1 MAKPNVHTASRDEL
15 VEAGVRA
22 ELVDEILKRRR
33 KGAIRLEEL
42 DQVPGVGPATL
53 EQLRQALD
61 FREQQAAPSNNGN
74 GNGSG
79 GRANEQQQR
88 EQADQHARS
97 QEGGGSDERR
107 REEEATARTAEA
119 TVAATGSTARLGV
132 KVARDTTAAG
142 AEATGEAARSGL
154 QIVRRTADA
163 AGEATRAAGEVTRQS
178 AEGTS
183 ELGRVL
189 TELVQEQTRHN
200 LATLRKLGEVVDWE
214 RLLQIQSEY
223 LRTSLERMAGLTQR
237 YLEASQAVLTA
248 AAKVGEFGRRNRG
261 GSKAA

>member
-61 FREQQAAPSNNGN
+61 FREQQQPGS

-79 GRANEQQQR
+79 RDRANEQQQR

-107 REEEATARTAEA
+107 RKEEAPARTAEA
-119 TVAATGSTARLGV
+119 VVAATGSTTRLGV

-154 QIVRRTADA
+154 QFVRRTADA

-183 ELGRVL
+183 ELGRAL

-200 LATLRKLGEVVDWE
+200 LAALRELGEVVDWE

-237 YLEASQAVLTA
+237 YLAASQAVLTA

-261 GSKAA
+261 GSEAA